1 MGWFFR
7 MKYKIVD
14 WRDYSWIMNNWIINM
29 FEMIFLIFL
38 FVLIDVVVSLW
49 KLGRGN
55 RNNFFIGYWFYGR

>member
-38 FVLIDVVVSLW
+38 FVLIDVIDKMSC
-49 KLGRGN
+49 
-55 RNNFFIGYWFYGR
+55 